1 MNKNWLVT
9 VGLLVCVVAAITL
22 VAEAAEEEEK
32 DKKKSEFYYATAISG
47 GNMIRLTIIINS
59 YTPDEEVR
67 ALAETLKT
75 NGPDALSKALE
86 KTDRGDIAAGDQL
99 GNTINVART
108 FQTDKGRV
116 IRLLLNRPIGFLEA
130 ARRGRSMDYEFSLV
144 ELLVDEKG
152 KGSGVMVPAAK
163 ILFNKEG
170 QLDIENY
177 GVSPVRVT
185 NVERR

>member
-1 MNKNWLVT
+1 MSKKWQMS
-9 VGLLVCVVAAITL
+9 VGLLLCCAVATL
-22 VAEAAEEEEK
+22 PVQSQEKKDK
-32 DKKKSEFYYATAISG
+32 DKKKNEFYYATAITSG
-47 GNMIRLTIIINS
+47 TMVRLTIIINS

>member
-1 MNKNWLVT
+1 MSRKWQMS
-9 VGLLVCVVAAITL
+9 VGLLLCCAVATL
-22 VAEAAEEEEK
+22 LAQSDEKKDK
-32 DKKKSEFYYATAISG
+32 DKKKNEFYYATAITSG
-47 GNMIRLTIIINS
+47 TMVRLTIIINS

-86 KTDRGDIAAGDQL
+86 KTDRGDIAAGDRL

-130 ARRGRSMDYEFSLV
+130 ARRDRSMDYEFSLV

>member
-1 MNKNWLVT
+1 MNRTWQTT
-9 VGLLVCVVAAITL
+9 VGLLLCVSAAAL
-22 VAEAAEEEEK
+22 LAQAAEKDEK
-32 DKKKSEFYYATAISG
+32 EKKKSEFYYATAITG
-47 GNMIRLTIIINS
+47 GTMIRLTIIINS
-59 YTPDEEVR
+59 YTPDEEVQP
-67 ALAETLKT
+67 LAETLKT
-75 NGPDALSKALE
+75 NGPEALSKALE
-86 KTDRGDIAAGDQL
+86 KMDRGDIAAGDQL

-163 ILFNKEG
+163 IMFNKEG

-177 GVSPVRVT
+177 GTSPVRITSVQ
-185 NVERR
+185 RR

>member
-1 MNKNWLVT
+1 
-9 VGLLVCVVAAITL
+9 
-22 VAEAAEEEEK
+22 
-32 DKKKSEFYYATAISG
+32 
-47 GNMIRLTIIINS
+47 
-59 YTPDEEVR
+59 PDEEVQ

-108 FQTDKGRV
+108 FQTEKGRG
-116 IRLLLNRPIGFLEA
+116 IRLLLNRPIAFLEA

-144 ELLVDEKG
+144 ELVVDEKG

-163 ILFNKEG
+163 VFFNKEG
-170 QLDIENY
+170 QLEIENY
-177 GVSPVRVT
+177 GTSPTRVT